1 MVKHIISFLII
12 IAICGCKP
20 EDLKDKIFKDKIIGF
35 TDKNKSGNLK
45 PPPYIWDDF
54 KHQGL
59 ITERKIE
66 IQGEAVDPMV
76 VQDGII
82 YIDRSSRTDELFF
95 YNIERNTITQLT
107 AREKAGKK
115 SPIYALRVHNVLYNN
130 GDGTMLP
137 SETKSFAWIEKGDT
151 ENKWEIYYGETYKDQ
166 SFEAKKIHDFIIPSS
181 DIAKI
186 NEYLESLQINSHS
199 VYWAE
204 PTGDMTFAKVYA
216 IENPLYFKEI
226 QQLNDLNSA
235 KFTVSDD
242 WIIYLHT
249 SIKPRWFARD
259 FLAKDYSKHVVIH
272 HDALRGPFVRRNLV
286 VWHYGSPS
294 DVRFKN
300 LITDTEQ
307 QQILLSFSDK
317 KPIDLIEIQDDI
329 FYFENRHGVYAVDL
343 LTLGRVSL
351 ALPGYSNKINYYK
364 NRFVISQYKREYN
377 RDYTELH
384 LYEVSF

>member
-1 MVKHIISFLII
+1 MFKKILSLSIILVSLT
-12 IAICGCKP
+12 GCKA
-20 EDLKDKIFKDKIIGF
+20 EDFKDKIIGF

-45 PPPYIWDDF
+45 PPPYVWDDF
-54 KHQGL
+54 KPQGL
-59 ITERKIE
+59 ITERKIPIE
-66 IQGEAVDPMV
+66 GEVANPALIHG
-76 VQDGII
+76 GII
-82 YIDRSSRTDELFF
+82 YINRSSGTDELFL
-95 YNIERNTITQLT
+95 YNTDRNTITQLT
-107 AREKAGKK
+107 SRKKSQRK
-115 SPIYALRVHNVLYNN
+115 SPISALRVHNVLYNN

-151 ENKWEIYYGETYKDQ
+151 ENKWEIYYGESSKDQ
-166 SFEAKKIHDFIIPSS
+166 SFEAKKIHDFTIPTS
-181 DIAKI
+181 DTEKI
-186 NEYLESLQINSHS
+186 NEYIESLQINSHS

-226 QQLNDLNSA
+226 QQMNDLNSA
-235 KFTVSDD
+235 KFTVSDE

-249 SIKPRWFARD
+249 SIKPRWFARN
-259 FLAKDYSKHVVIH
+259 FFAKDYSKHVVIH

-307 QQILLSFSDK
+307 QQILLSLSN

-329 FYFENRHGVYAVDL
+329 LYFESQHGVYAVDL

-351 ALPGYSNKINYYK
+351 ALSGYSNKINYYK